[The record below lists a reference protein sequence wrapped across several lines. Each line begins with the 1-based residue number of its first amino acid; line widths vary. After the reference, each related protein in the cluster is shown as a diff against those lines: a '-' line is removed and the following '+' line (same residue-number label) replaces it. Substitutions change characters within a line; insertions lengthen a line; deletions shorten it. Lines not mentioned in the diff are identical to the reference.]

1 MTYERCP
8 PMTYKVLFLNPLKDY
23 IDRLVDSTPEGFSV
37 TVMPAGAHVE
47 DMCREAADADFLIS
61 GVNIPEEVFR
71 AAKNAKFIQYMS
83 SGYGQLPLNVL
94 NELGVPVA
102 QMKTHSISVAEHAL
116 TLMLTV
122 LRRIPASTQ
131 LMRDGKWREDLD
143 ETSYSEL
150 YDKTVGIVGLGNIG
164 RWVGKIVHHGFGA
177 NVVFYDNAEIPLTV
191 SELISARPVPLDE
204 LMAVSDVVC
213 LSLPLNADSNKL
225 IGRDELALMK
235 QSAVIVNVG
244 RGEVMDQ
251 DALIDSLR
259 EGRIAGA
266 GLDVYER
273 EPLDPSSELLRM
285 EQVVCTP
292 HMAGV
297 GWENVQRRISTVWK
311 NFDAILQGGVPSGV
325 VTATKRAANLPA
337 PLELVSGVTRL

>member
-1 MTYERCP
+1 
-8 PMTYKVLFLNPLKDY
+8 MTYKVLFLNPLKDY
-23 IDRLVDSTPEGFSV
+23 IDRLVDSTPDGFSV
-37 TVMPAGAHVE
+37 TVMPAGADVA
-47 DMCREAADADFLIS
+47 DMCREAEDADFLIS

-71 AAKNAKFIQYMS
+71 AAKNVKFIQYMS

-116 TLMLTV
+116 TLMLTL

-150 YDKTVGIVGLGNIG
+150 YGKTVGIVGLGNIG

-235 QSAVIVNVG
+235 QSGVLVNVG
-244 RGEVMDQ
+244 RGEVVDEGV
-251 DALIDSLR
+251 LIECLR

-273 EPLDPSSELLRM
+273 EPLGPSSELLKM

-311 NFDAILQGGVPSGV
+311 NFGTVLQGGIPSGV
-325 VTATKRAANLPA
+325 VTATKRPSNI
-337 PLELVSGVTRL
+337 LVA